1 MKFLYILFFS
11 CSFCFSQAQQ
21 NHAWNI
27 DALHQQ
33 RIETNRRGMWVL
45 SGWGVV
51 NMGSGIIGAL
61 STNNTEVKAFH
72 TMNAL
77 WGVVNTGIGVLGLM
91 RVKKEKN
98 LSPSD
103 ADKYRAYKNVKKLY
117 AINGGL
123 DLLYMGTGVFLRS
136 RAGHAK
142 NPARNRGYGNA
153 LLVQGAGLLLFDV
166 VMCGSHQK
174 RNGSWK
180 HAAPEFA
187 ATENGVGMVY
197 HF

>member
-1 MKFLYILFFS
+1 MKFIYIVLFS
-11 CSFCFSQAQQ
+11 CFYSLCQAQE
-21 NHAWNI
+21 NKTFNI
-27 DALHQQ
+27 DQLNQQ
-33 RIETNRRGMWVL
+33 RIETNRKGMWIL

-91 RVKKEKN
+91 RAQKEKG
-98 LSPSD
+98 LSFSD

-123 DLLYMGTGVFLRS
+123 DLLYIGTGVFLK
-136 RAGHAK
+136 AKADKAK
-142 NPARNRGYGNA
+142 NRARNEGYGNS
-153 LLVQGAGLLLFDV
+153 LIVQGAGLLLFDAA
-166 VMCGSHQK
+166 MYLSHQK
-174 RNGSWK
+174 QHRYWK
-180 HAAPEFA
+180 KAAPEFA
-187 ATENGVGMVY
+187 TTENGIGLIY
-197 HF
+197 HL